1 MNFGLHEVWIYRGEW
16 PDVCFGRCAFGAE
29 GGHHK
34 LTGGLLWCP
43 TFFGLEKPSVF
54 NDCRKWHKWHRKQKT
69 KVCNLDFSM
78 TADDCHSNYRWC
90 FMSAAPAGEV
100 QKSCQ
105 VSIFK
110 TVIYWPGQPCLE
122 VSGGIWDEQLE
133 DEQSLI
139 LFRQS
144 LPSKQ
149 PVQVG
154 ERSAFSEMETHLKN
168 VDVQPHNC

>member
-1 MNFGLHEVWIYRGEW
+1 MLHVCSSRRGSPKKLSGFDLQNSDLLAW
-16 PDVCFGRCAFGAE
+16 PA
-29 GGHHK
+29 
-34 LTGGLLWCP
+34 
-43 TFFGLEKPSVF
+43 
-54 NDCRKWHKWHRKQKT
+54 
-69 KVCNLDFSM
+69 M
-78 TADDCHSNYRWC
+78 
-90 FMSAAPAGEV
+90 
-100 QKSCQ
+100 
-105 VSIFK
+105 
-110 TVIYWPGQPCLE
+110 
-122 VSGGIWDEQLE
+122 SGGIWDEQLE

>member
-1 MNFGLHEVWIYRGEW
+1 
-16 PDVCFGRCAFGAE
+16 
-29 GGHHK
+29 
-34 LTGGLLWCP
+34 
-43 TFFGLEKPSVF
+43 
-54 NDCRKWHKWHRKQKT
+54 
-69 KVCNLDFSM
+69 
-78 TADDCHSNYRWC
+78 
-90 FMSAAPAGEV
+90 MSAAPAGEV

-168 VDVQPHNC
+168 VDVQPSKTGKYSANTVTDNIRWNSAHVLLQSVCAHQI